1 MQQYINFY
9 NDDQNA
15 KASRKVVRK
24 CFDGTL
30 KFPLTR
36 IEVVPSRTRIGKFLS
51 QIFREEMSFFV
62 PTRTSGYIDVKH
74 SFHLLLL
81 QVSRIRE
88 SNPKDIILKVQSPT
102 NAYGIDS
109 YGKFLFKI

>member
-1 MQQYINFY
+1 MQQHINFY
-9 NDDQNA
+9 YDDQNA

-24 CFDGTL
+24 CFDGTP

-36 IEVVPSRTRIGKFLS
+36 IEVVPSRTGLG
-51 QIFREEMSFFV
+51 QIFV
-62 PTRTSGYIDVKH
+62 PNISRRNVFLMPSRTSGYIDVEH